1 MELYKKNCVP
11 CRGDIPPF
19 TRAQIDE
26 YLRQAKEIADRAASD
41 ASQLTF
47 GQAVKKELM
56 NSSDAIQN
64 ILNNV
69 FDNAGIL
76 TDEQA
81 VQLDEEMRLA
91 KKRLLESQ
99 QKLTIQRYSIIGGV
113 GLISLAILWYL
124 TRNK

>member
-1 MELYKKNCVP
+1 MSVTLTKEQV
-11 CRGDIPPF
+11 
-19 TRAQIDE
+19 DE
-26 YLRQAKEIADRAASD
+26 YLRQAREIADRAASD
-41 ASQLTF
+41 ASQLSF

-64 ILNNV
+64 ILNDV
-69 FDNAGIL
+69 FNNAGIL

-91 KKRLLESQ
+91 KKRLLESE
-99 QKLTIQRYSIIGGV
+99 QKITLQRYAIIGGV